1 MPHSAVDKAFARI
14 RAAAAAAGLPGI
26 EEGTSYGAPGIYYET
41 DHYKGWPAVLV
52 RLSEITDQELAHR
65 LTIAWRDRAGKR
77 LVSQFEASR

>member
-1 MPHSAVDKAFARI
+1 MKDEAMLVLMCA
-14 RAAAAAAGLPGI
+14 L
-26 EEGTSYGAPGIYYET
+26 EEKEMLMEAAPGIYYET